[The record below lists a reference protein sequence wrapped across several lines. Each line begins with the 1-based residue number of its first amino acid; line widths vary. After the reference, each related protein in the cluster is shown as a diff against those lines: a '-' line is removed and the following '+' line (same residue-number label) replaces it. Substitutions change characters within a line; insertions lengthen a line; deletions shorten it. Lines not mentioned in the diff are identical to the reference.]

1 MKLLEVGFLSVVG
14 AKFRAEMF
22 TARRPPRFK
31 ITVATMEWLT
41 TKGAVSGATVQVP
54 AVREHE
60 SPPSSEDT
68 SLIAFPRIIN
78 ANIT

>member
-14 AKFRAEMF
+14 TKLRAEMF
-22 TARRPPRFK
+22 AVRSSPRFK
-31 ITVATMEWLT
+31 ITVVETEWLI
-41 TKGAVSGATVQVP
+41 TKGAASGATVQVL

-68 SLIAFPRIIN
+68 SHIAVFRESLRP
-78 ANIT
+78 T